1 MAANHTLSLIYFN
14 WKYIEPKGGPAMV
27 PWGPKIETGYSTE
40 PQLFRMVDGEFD
52 ETENV
57 AGENPTILNA
67 AKNLLEVIRNNR
79 KYFIE
84 FQ

>member
-1 MAANHTLSLIYFN
+1 
-14 WKYIEPKGGPAMV
+14 
-27 PWGPKIETGYSTE
+27 
-40 PQLFRMVDGEFD
+40 MVDGEFD

-67 AKNLLEVIRNNR
+67 AKNLLEGIRNNR